1 MLSQVSG
8 MRFWVVGCA
17 GLALALAGFTA
28 SAQSTDPIKIGVI
41 AEESSVAGAS
51 LTKPPSWPPTT
62 LTPRVP

>member
-1 MLSQVSG
+1 MKTLTG
-8 MRFWVVGCA
+8 RARLWLFGCA
-17 GLALALAGFTA
+17 ALTLALSALPA